1 MIINSPSIGSNPIQ
15 DSPEMIIELV
25 PERPEVGNFIS
36 PKRTPSQLVGYYNP
50 AYDRVELF
58 IVNSTGDQFLAIG
71 S

>member
-1 MIINSPSIGSNPIQ
+1 
-15 DSPEMIIELV
+15 MIIELV